1 MRRAAR
7 FALAALLL
15 LPATRG
21 EAQDCTVIENETFN
35 VTNSGTPQQVTH
47 VTGVVFRCPGG
58 KLLRAA
64 SAYSFEASGV
74 IDMTGDVYYADAE
87 RSVNADNAQYFKR
100 DQRIIATGNAVVRDL
115 GSGSVIRGNRLE
127 YTQATE
133 GREAYLQASPSVPR
147 PSALL
152 VGERTPGRRDTTSV
166 EADMLELFGDNRF
179 RATGTAI
186 LRRDSL
192 SGFGAQLDYDQSTG
206 SMELVVNARLEGPS
220 YQLTGD
226 TVRALMERDTIRQV
240 SSHGAALLT
249 TEEITV
255 ESPYLQIV
263 LEGGELERLIADRK
277 GSRGGVNGQ
286 AHIRAERFRL
296 LADSIDAVAPGQQL
310 ERVIAIGAAY
320 GEVLDTL
327 PPPAA
332 DSELEAAL
340 AHDWMK
346 GDTVQ
351 AFFAVNPLAA
361 TDSTADERVLERV
374 VTSGA
379 PASSLYRKLEPATS
393 PADPSADALSP
404 APEYSIGYLL
414 ARRIEVFM
422 QDGVVS
428 DVKATEDVRGLYLQP
443 RSGGNPLQARR

>member
-1 MRRAAR
+1 MQRAVW
-7 FALAALLL
+7 FAIAALLA
-15 LPATRG
+15 LPAAHVA
-21 EAQDCTVIENETFN
+21 AQDCTVIENQTFN
-35 VTNSGTPQQVTH
+35 VTASGTPQQVTH

-87 RSVNADNAQYFKR
+87 RSVSADQAQYFKR

-115 GSGSVIRGNRLE
+115 RSGSVIRGNRLE
-127 YTQATE
+127 YTQASP
-133 GREAYLQASPSVPR
+133 GREAYLQASPSTPR
-147 PSALL
+147 PTALL
-152 VGERTPGRRDTTSV
+152 VDDRTAGRRDTTSV

-192 SGFGAQLDYDQSTG
+192 SGFGAQLDYDQQTG
-206 SMELVVNARLEGPS
+206 SMELVVNARLEGPD

-226 TVRALMERDTIRQV
+226 TVRAVVERDTIRQV

-255 ESPYLQIV
+255 ESPFLQLV
-263 LEGGELERLIADRK
+263 LERGALERLIADRK
-277 GSRGGVNGQ
+277 GSRGGVGGQ

-296 LADSIDAVAPGQQL
+296 LADSIDALAPGQQL
-310 ERVIAIGAAY
+310 ERVIAIGTAY

-327 PPPAA
+327 PPPAPEGA
-332 DSELEAAL
+332 AEAEAAL

-379 PASSLYRKLEPATS
+379 PASSLYRKLETPTS
-393 PADPSADALSP
+393 PADAAAPTP
-404 APEYSIGYLL
+404 AQEYSIGYLL

-422 QDGVVS
+422 RDGEVS
-428 DVKATEDVRGLYLQP
+428 DVKATDDVRGLYLQP
-443 RSGGNPLQARR
+443 RRDGGALQARR

>member
-1 MRRAAR
+1 MHRSTWL
-7 FALAALLL
+7 ALATLLV
-15 LPATRG
+15 LPAAPAQ
-21 EAQDCTVIENETFN
+21 AQDCTVIENETFN

-64 SAYSFEASGV
+64 TAYSFEASGM
-74 IDMTGDVYYADAE
+74 IDMSGNVYYADAE
-87 RSVNADNAQYFKR
+87 RSVSADNAQYFKR
-100 DQRIIATGNAVVRDL
+100 EQRIIATGNAVVRDL
-115 GSGSVIRGNRLE
+115 RSGSVIRGNRLE
-127 YTQATE
+127 YTQAAP

-147 PSALL
+147 PTALL
-152 VGERTPGRRDTTSV
+152 VDDRTPGRRDTTTV
-166 EADMLELFGDNRF
+166 EADMLELFGENRF

-192 SGFGAQLDYDQSTG
+192 SGFGAQLDYDQRTG

-226 TVRALMERDTIRQV
+226 TVRALMEQDTIRQV
-240 SSHGAALLT
+240 SSHGAAVLT
-249 TEEITV
+249 TKDITV
-255 ESPYLQIV
+255 ESPFLRLV
-263 LEGGELERLIADRK
+263 LEQGELERLIADRK
-277 GSRGGVNGQ
+277 GSRGGVGGQ

-296 LADSIDAVAPGQQL
+296 VADSIDALAPGQQL
-310 ERVIAIGAAY
+310 ERVIAIGTAY

-327 PPPAA
+327 PPPTAEG
-332 DSELEAAL
+332 ELQAAL

-351 AFFAVNPLAA
+351 AFFAVNPRAA
-361 TDSTADERVLERV
+361 TDSTVDERVLERV

-379 PASSLYRKLEPATS
+379 PASSLYRKLERVTA
-393 PADPSADALSP
+393 PADAAADAELP
-404 APEYSIGYLL
+404 GPRYSIGYLL

-422 QDGVVS
+422 QDGEVA
-428 DVKATEDVRGLYLQP
+428 DVKATDDVRGLYLQP
-443 RSGGNPLQARR
+443 RSGTQLQARR